1 MGQMLQGVCRQSTTA
16 SEAVVTTT
24 ALARALPLDPTR
36 RMPSFWTSC
45 CRGFSPSETL
55 TRDAALWTLE
65 AA

>member
-1 MGQMLQGVCRQSTTA
+1 
-16 SEAVVTTT
+16 
-24 ALARALPLDPTR
+24 LPLDPTR